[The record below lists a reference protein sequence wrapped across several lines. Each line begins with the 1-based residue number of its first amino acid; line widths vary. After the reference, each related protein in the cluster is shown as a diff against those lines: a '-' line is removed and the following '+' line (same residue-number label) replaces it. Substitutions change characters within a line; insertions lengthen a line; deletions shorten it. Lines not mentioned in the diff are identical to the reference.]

1 MSVRDSVCIRQ
12 LEPRSYTG
20 VAVITQELGDD
31 ILRHFAPPP
40 LALCMMIAKWLT
52 GRNKRWVC
60 LAFDAHSR
68 VQLRRLFR
76 LF

>member
-1 MSVRDSVCIRQ
+1 MNVPSLV
-12 LEPRSYTG
+12 
-20 VAVITQELGDD
+20 VACPEGDRMPSWRRLFRRLMEGSSD
-31 ILRHFAPPP
+31 FAPPP